1 MNGVSDAF
9 TGRLGG
15 APDLAYTRDGKP
27 RLSFSVAVD
36 EHTTA
41 TEDRAAPDTQWVRV
55 TVWSDLAATLAEELR
70 KGSAVYCEG
79 RVRLDKWPDKTTG
92 EPRSG
97 LSVSAWRC
105 EVHGAIG
112 RNAPKRERAPVAD
125 GGHLATSWDGW
136 PER

>member
-1 MNGVSDAF
+1 MNGVSAAF

-15 APDLAYTRDGKP
+15 VPDLAYTRDGKP

-41 TEDRAAPDTQWVRV
+41 TEEHAAETIWVRC
-55 TVWSDLAATLAEELR
+55 TVWGDLAAGLAEQLR

-79 RVRLDKWPDKTTG
+79 RVRLDKWTDKTTG

-112 RNAPKRERAPVAD
+112 RNAPNRERPAAE
-125 GGHLATSWDGW
+125 
-136 PER
+136 PEGASLPPGVSVD